1 MLESFTDAAREI
13 VVQAQVLAHERGD
26 HPATA
31 AHLLMAL
38 AGRPGP
44 TSDALS
50 AQGVTIDSIGSRVP
64 RAHGAPPD
72 PARVLGEDLQWCL
85 TRARVEATVARHHE
99 ITDCHLG
106 MATLDEPGVREL
118 MQQAGSNVDPIRD
131 NLRQRA

>member
-1 MLESFTDAAREI
+1 MPTTFR
-13 VVQAQVLAHERGD
+13 
-26 HPATA
+26 
-31 AHLLMAL
+31 HL
-38 AGRPGP
+38 
-44 TSDALS
+44 
-50 AQGVTIDSIGSRVP
+50 Q
-64 RAHGAPPD
+64 
-72 PARVLGEDLQWCL
+72 GEDLQWCL